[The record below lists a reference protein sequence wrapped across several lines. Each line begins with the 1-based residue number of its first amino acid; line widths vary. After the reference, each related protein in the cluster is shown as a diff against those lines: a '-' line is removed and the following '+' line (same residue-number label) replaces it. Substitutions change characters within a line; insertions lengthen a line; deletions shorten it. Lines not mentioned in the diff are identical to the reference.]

1 MKTLRE
7 YINDQKQSESIRR
20 LRQIA
25 EFQGLKKILEK
36 MYVDALS
43 SLVDKEDPEARYRA
57 KFIDDLMSTI
67 DSKVKIGDIASEAIR
82 EQRFENNPS
91 EE

>member
-7 YINDQKQSESIRR
+7 YIHDQKQSESIRR
-20 LRQIA
+20 LRQLA
-25 EFQGLKKILEK
+25 EWQGLKKILEN

-43 SLVDKEDPEARYRA
+43 SLADREDAEARYRLR
-57 KFIDDLMSTI
+57 FINDLVGLI
-67 DSKVKIGDIASEAIR
+67 DSKVKLGDIAAEAIR